1 MSDSFWPHGL
11 QRTGLSFAL
20 DYLPEFVQI
29 HVHWV
34 GLFNSFIL
42 CHPIFLLPS
51 IFSSI
56 RVFSSESA
64 LPILF
69 QSIGTSASASVLPMN
84 IHGWFP
90 LGLTGLI
97 SLLSKGLSRVFFCSS
112 KASILWYSALFMIQL
127 SHPNMTTGK
136 TIVLVIWTFV
146 SKVMS
151 LLFIMLSRF
160 VIAFL
165 PRSRCLL
172 ILRLW
177 WPSAVILVPKK
188 IKSVTASTFFPY
200 IYHEMMGLDAMIFVF
215 WKLNF
220 KPAFS
225 FSSFTLIMRLF
236 SSSLLSAIRVVSA
249 FLRLLI
255 FLQAI
260 LIPAC
265 D

>member
-97 SLLSKGLSRVFFCSS
+97 SLLSKGLSRVFFCSTAVQ
-112 KASILWYSALFMIQL
+112 KHQFFGTQPYLW
-127 SHPNMTTGK
+127 
-136 TIVLVIWTFV
+136 
-146 SKVMS
+146 
-151 LLFIMLSRF
+151 
-160 VIAFL
+160 
-165 PRSRCLL
+165 
-172 ILRLW
+172 
-177 WPSAVILVPKK
+177 
-188 IKSVTASTFFPY
+188 
-200 IYHEMMGLDAMIFVF
+200 
-215 WKLNF
+215 
-220 KPAFS
+220 
-225 FSSFTLIMRLF
+225 SSFHIQTW
-236 SSSLLSAIRVVSA
+236 LLEK
-249 FLRLLI
+249 
-255 FLQAI
+255 
-260 LIPAC
+260 P
-265 D
+265 